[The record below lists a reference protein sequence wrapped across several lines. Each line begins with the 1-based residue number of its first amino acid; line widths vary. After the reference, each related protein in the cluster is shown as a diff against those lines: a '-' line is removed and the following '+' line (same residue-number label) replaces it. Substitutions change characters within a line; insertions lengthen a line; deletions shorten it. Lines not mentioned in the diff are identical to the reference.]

1 MEDSGDTEDSDGTRL
16 TEFQARVLFRALNMI
31 YDLYQKD
38 WYKQYKSFVE
48 IDKYW
53 RLRYPLV
60 FEEAEDE
67 VLLEETKRRMNL
79 TGDTE

>member
-1 MEDSGDTEDSDGTRL
+1 MEDSGDTEDSGVVL
-16 TEFQARVLFRALNMI
+16 TEFQLRVLFAALNMLNNF
-31 YDLYQKD
+31 YNEN
-38 WYKQYKSFVE
+38 WYLPATSFAE
-48 IDKYW
+48 LDKYW

-67 VLLEETKRRMNL
+67 VLLQETKRRMNL

>member
-1 MEDSGDTEDSDGTRL
+1 MEDSKDTEDSGITL
-16 TEFQARVLFRALNMI
+16 TEFRVRVLFRALNVLTDH
-31 YDLYQKD
+31 YGEN
-38 WYKQYKSFVE
+38 WYLPATSFVE
-48 IDKYW
+48 LDKYW

-79 TGDTE
+79 TGDTK

>member
-1 MEDSGDTEDSDGTRL
+1 MEDSKASGITL
-16 TEFQARVLFRALNMI
+16 TEFRTRVLFKALNMLTDH
-31 YDLYQKD
+31 YGEN
-38 WYKQYKSFVE
+38 WYRPAISFDE
-48 IDKYW
+48 LDKYW

-79 TGDTE
+79 TGDTK

>member
-1 MEDSGDTEDSDGTRL
+1 MEDSGVTL
-16 TEFQARVLFRALNMI
+16 TEFRTRVLFKALNVI
-31 YDLYQKD
+31 SDYYKEN
-38 WYKQYKSFVE
+38 WYKQHTSFVE
-48 IDKYW
+48 LDKYW

-79 TGDTE
+79 TGDTK

>member
-1 MEDSGDTEDSDGTRL
+1 MEDSKASGITL
-16 TEFQARVLFRALNMI
+16 TEFRTRVLFKALNMLSVH
-31 YDLYQKD
+31 YGENWYQPATSFT
-38 WYKQYKSFVE
+38 SFVE
-48 IDKYW
+48 LDKYW

-79 TGDTE
+79 TGDTK